1 MVMKRINYL
10 LIVLLL
16 YSCNSTPFK
25 EYEEN
30 LIYLNNLKGNVKTI
44 KSETFT
50 AEEKFGEP
58 IKGEITNPDFDLSE
72 YLNVLT
78 PPNSKVE
85 FSENGKLMLIE
96 VNNSYLSYSL
106 KHSYDKNWNRIEMSF
121 KYNENETIHKFINE
135 NNRIISGKTY
145 NKEGE
150 EIKTSKFNYVNG
162 NLSEIISIDTEGTI
176 VEKIKYIYENGTLAE
191 NTYGKTGDLVHYI
204 KKDIYG
210 RYIETLFYENN
221 KYIYKYNDKNPF
233 PIEILSYSGTELTG
247 KMAISFDENENIL
260 EASEFDEDSEIKTSY
275 KFHYKY
281 DKKGNWTERITYV
294 NGVIE
299 CITIRSIVYY

>member
-1 MVMKRINYL
+1 MKRINYF
-10 LIVLLL
+10 LIVLLI

-25 EYEEN
+25 DYEEN

-44 KSETFT
+44 ISETFS

-176 VEKIKYIYENGTLAE
+176 IEKIKYIYENGTLAE

-221 KYIYKYNDKNPF
+221 KFIFKYNGQKPF
-233 PIEILSYSGTELTG
+233 PKEILSYSDNDLTG
-247 KMAISFDENENIL
+247 KMTISLDENDNIIETRL
-260 EASEFDEDSEIKTSY
+260 FDEDGEVETIHKY
-275 KFHYKY
+275 FYKY
-281 DKKGNWTERITYV
+281 DKEGNWIERILYE
-294 NGVIE
+294 NDNIE
-299 CITIRSIVYY
+299 NITIRTIEYY